1 MRAAAV
7 NPSIDH
13 SSRADSK
20 VAGGLFRLVGPD
32 GLEPTS
38 IRAGPRW
45 TSHHIPYSLCGEL
58 DRPGGR
64 RPILTSVDAR
74 PLAASAF
81 HQLLSSALP
90 YPLRKSLR

>member
-1 MRAAAV
+1 MTDARPAPWWASMRAAAV

-38 IRAGPRW
+38 IRAGHTGPVTTFRIRFAD
-45 TSHHIPYSLCGEL
+45 SGETDQPFWIQTDHL
-58 DRPGGR
+58 
-64 RPILTSVDAR
+64 VW
-74 PLAASAF
+74 
-81 HQLLSSALP
+81 
-90 YPLRKSLR
+90 